1 MKAQIKELKKH
12 QDKRGI
18 LYELYKDKNKGQF
31 YFSTSKPGMIRGGH
45 YHTRKWEIFFVIKG
59 KGKIVF
65 EDIKTK
71 KRKEAFLDE
80 KTIKGVKILP
90 GTAHAVKNIGKEE
103 MILLVYCNEAYNKKD
118 TDTYRYEIE
127 F

>member
-1 MKAQIKELKKH
+1 
-12 QDKRGI
+12 
-18 LYELYKDKNKGQF
+18 
-31 YFSTSKPGMIRGGH
+31 MIRGGH